1 MWIVPKNIETN
12 KEYYLFAT
20 DTEVLKEEFLE
31 LSQLNQ
37 SLMWRSKLFKTSTWW
52 QRWNRVWWI
61 KHLFGRILKP
71 SKENLFITKYTESL
85 EVIRAKEKA
94 LLVKE
99 NYGMTNDSFGRIL
112 KGQSMTLDLFGASLK
127 TSPDTSQDLSPT
139 FLKAYEIWVTQL
151 RQESTQRQKLAR
163 HIKEKGFSFSR
174 WITPTSMSCKR
185 KEKQDWEWMGTYY
198 KTAEG
203 KKIQSDLQKQV
214 LKWSTPTTRDGTG
227 TDCPADRKR
236 NSPGLPCQ
244 VNLYPTPQASETE
257 KAAKNTKQD
266 SLSKRAINGQLD
278 QEKGNLN
285 GKNTER
291 LNPAWVAQLM
301 GTTLGQSFYANM
313 VTEL

>member
-20 DTEVLKEEFLE
+20 DTEVSKEEFLR
-31 LSQLNQ
+31 LSRLSQ
-37 SLMWRSKLFKTSTWW
+37 SLMWRSKPFKISTWW

-71 SKENLFITKYTESL
+71 SMEIHFITKYTESL
-85 EVIRAKEKA
+85 EDIRVKEKA

-99 NYGMTNDSFGRIL
+99 SFGMMNDSFGRIL

-151 RQESTQRQKLAR
+151 RQESLQRQKLAR
-163 HIKEKGFSFSR
+163 LIKENECLSSH

-185 KEKQDWEWMGTYY
+185 KEQEDWQWMGTYY
-198 KTAEG
+198 RTAEG

-214 LKWSTPTTRDGTG
+214 IKWSTPTTRDGTG

-278 QEKGNLN
+278 QENNNTN
-285 GKNTER
+285 GKNSER

-301 GTTLGQSFYANM
+301 GTTLEQSFYANM